1 MDKIFVIGELTFY
14 PYLLNKDTLA
24 FTNTIIGNDKIL
36 LNEEKR
42 GIDINVNNKHYL
54 LKLSNEEYKRAL
66 EYKEAEQKC
75 SKKFFNSMNAG
86 TAKIQAYLLEDGE
99 YWIRPLEAWDRGY
112 SPYWDK
118 IFRYMVE
125 KYSKSSYINNDKE
138 DEFQRFLNKRFSFG
152 FNPTKYKQSILGT
165 DKYIELNFKDF
176 IDIII

>member
-1 MDKIFVIGELTFY
+1 MNKIFVIGGLIFY

-24 FTNTIIGNDKIL
+24 FTNSIVGNDGIL

-42 GIDINVNNKHYL
+42 GIDINVNSRHYV
-54 LKLSNEEYKRAL
+54 LKLSDKEYNRAL
-66 EYKEAEQKC
+66 EYKEAEQKE
-75 SKKFFNSMNAG
+75 SKKFFNSMKIG
-86 TAKIQAYLLEDGE
+86 TAKIQAFFLDEGE

-112 SPYWDK
+112 APYWDK

-125 KYSKSSYINNDKE
+125 KHSKSAYVDNDKE

-152 FNPTKYKQSILGT
+152 FNPAKHKQSICGT
-165 DKYIELNFKDF
+165 DKYVQFNFKDF